1 MDGTDERI
9 KSKENARRRWLKRR
23 VMSGQVKKTERWEWK
38 KVSRH
43 QKGGGRK
50 RRGGGGSS
58 GNVDNGSIAENGSV
72 MSGEKVEEYG
82 ENAKG

>member
-1 MDGTDERI
+1 M
-9 KSKENARRRWLKRR
+9 L
-23 VMSGQVKKTERWEWK
+23 
-38 KVSRH
+38 RH

-50 RRGGGGSS
+50 RRGGGSS

-82 ENAKG
+82 ENAEG